1 VTAIKARREQRA
13 DRAVRAAVPTVSGM
27 DLSLRGIRH
36 AFVHGDRQVVRA
48 VWDVDLEIRAGE
60 FVCLVGPSGCG
71 KTTLLG
77 MIAGLE
83 RPRQGVVER
92 DGEAVGA
99 TSPDV
104 AYMLARDALLP
115 WLTAEENV
123 ELGLR
128 VRGLPKD
135 ERRRRS
141 AEWLRR
147 VGLAEF
153 GRSGILRLSQGMRQR
168 VAIARTLA
176 MTPKCI
182 LMDEPFAALDAQT
195 RVLVQQEFV
204 DLWERERQTV
214 VFVTH
219 DLAEAILLG
228 DRVVLMSKRPGRIVA
243 DIRVELPRPRNL
255 DFPYANDG
263 FEEYHQ
269 LLSTRLRDEVRAAE
283 AMSAGGDPE

>member
-1 VTAIKARREQRA
+1 MAEPASTTG
-13 DRAVRAAVPTVSGM
+13 VRVS
-27 DLSLRGIRH
+27 LSRIRH
-36 AFVHGDRQVVRA
+36 GFVHDGDTVIRA
-48 VWDVDLEIRAGE
+48 VWDIDLEIPASQ

-83 RPRQGVVER
+83 TAREGVVAL
-92 DGEAVGA
+92 DGEPVRT

-115 WLTAEENV
+115 WLTARDNV

-128 VRGLPKD
+128 VRGVAKS

-141 AEWLRR
+141 EEWLRR

-153 GRSGILRLSQGMRQR
+153 DRSNVLRLSQGMRQR

-176 MTPKCI
+176 MNPKCI

-204 DLWERERQTV
+204 RLWERDRQTV

-228 DRVVLMSKRPGRIVA
+228 DRIILMSKRPGRIVA
-243 DIRVELPRPRNL
+243 DMPVAIPRPRNL
-255 DFPYANDG
+255 DFPYANPG
-263 FEEYHQ
+263 FEEFHK
-269 LLSTRLRDEVRAAE
+269 LLSNRLRDEVRAAQTM
-283 AMSAGGDPE
+283 AP

>member
-1 VTAIKARREQRA
+1 MRV
-13 DRAVRAAVPTVSGM
+13 
-27 DLSLRGIRH
+27 SLRGIRH
-36 AFVHGDRQVVRA
+36 GFVHGDDQVVRA
-48 VWDVDLEIRAGE
+48 VWDVDLEIASGE

-77 MIAGLE
+77 MIAGLDL
-83 RPRQGVVER
+83 PREGEVER
-92 DGEAVGA
+92 DGERVVA

-115 WLTAEENV
+115 WLTAQDNV

-128 VRGLPKD
+128 ARGIEKA

-141 AEWLRR
+141 EEWLRR
-147 VGLAEF
+147 VHLAEF
-153 GRSGILRLSQGMRQR
+153 AQSSILRLSQGMRQR

-195 RVLVQQEFV
+195 RLLVQQEFIE
-204 DLWERERQTV
+204 LWERERQTV

-219 DLAEAILLG
+219 DLSEAILLG
-228 DRVVLMSKRPGRIVA
+228 DRIVLMSKRPGRIVA
-243 DIRVELPRPRNL
+243 DIRVDIPRPRNL
-255 DFPYANDG
+255 DFPYANEG
-263 FEEYHQ
+263 FEEYHK
-269 LLSTRLRDEVRAAE
+269 LLSNRLRDEVRAADR
-283 AMSAGGDPE
+283 AAGA